1 MTPSELDDLTLERAR
16 RGDRDACR
24 SLVLRYQGIVFHT
37 ASRVLGR
44 AAPELEDVAQD
55 SMLKCLD
62 ALPGFD
68 PKGSAKLSTWI
79 ATITARTAID
89 ALRARRVVVPL
100 DALRDVRAAQQ
111 SEPDAALGDA
121 QERARLAKA
130 MEGIG
135 PDQRAVMVLRVEH
148 DLGLDEI
155 ARALKIEVGTVKS
168 RLARAKQALLAAL
181 GERPARE
188 HDHG

>member
-1 MTPSELDDLTLERAR
+1 MTPSELDDVTLERAR
-16 RGDRDACR
+16 RRDRDACR
-24 SLVLRYQGIVFHT
+24 AFVVRYQGLVFHT

-55 SMLKCLD
+55 AMLKCLD

-100 DALRDVRAAQQ
+100 DALRDLRAAQH

>member
-1 MTPSELDDLTLERAR
+1 MTPSELDELTLERAR

-24 SLVLRYQGIVFHT
+24 AFVVRYQGLVFHT

-55 SMLKCLD
+55 AMLKCLD

-100 DALRDVRAAQQ
+100 DALRDARAAQR

>member
-24 SLVLRYQGIVFHT
+24 AFVVRYQGLVFHT

-55 SMLKCLD
+55 AMLKCLD

-100 DALRDVRAAQQ
+100 DALRDVRASQHN
-111 SEPDAALGDA
+111 EPDAALGDA

>member
-24 SLVLRYQGIVFHT
+24 AFVVRYQGIVFHT

-55 SMLKCLD
+55 AMLKCLD

-100 DALRDVRAAQQ
+100 DALRDVRAAQH

>member
-1 MTPSELDDLTLERAR
+1 MTPSELDDMTLERAR

-24 SLVLRYQGIVFHT
+24 AFVVRYQGLVFHT

-55 SMLKCLD
+55 AMLKCLD

-100 DALRDVRAAQQ
+100 DALRDVRAAQH

>member
-1 MTPSELDDLTLERAR
+1 MTPSELDELTLERAR

-24 SLVLRYQGIVFHT
+24 AFVVRYQGIVFHT

-55 SMLKCLD
+55 AMLKCLD

-100 DALRDVRAAQQ
+100 DALRDVRAAQH

>member
-24 SLVLRYQGIVFHT
+24 AFVVRYQGLVFHT

-55 SMLKCLD
+55 AMLKCLD

-181 GERPARE
+181 GERPSRE

>member
-1 MTPSELDDLTLERAR
+1 MTPSELDDVTLERAR
-16 RGDRDACR
+16 RRDRDACR
-24 SLVLRYQGIVFHT
+24 AFVVRYQGLVFHT

-55 SMLKCLD
+55 AMLKCLD

-100 DALRDVRAAQQ
+100 DALRDARAAQQ

>member
-24 SLVLRYQGIVFHT
+24 AFVVRYQGIVFHT

-55 SMLKCLD
+55 AMLKCLD

-181 GERPARE
+181 GERPSRE